1 MGLKGKGTGARGLRW
16 ERPYDRAEIQEWLD
30 AGVEVPGCAPPCGG
44 IIKPRTVM
52 FGEAMPPAETE
63 EAQRRARAADL
74 FIVVG
79 SSLVVYPAASMP
91 VHAKR
96 AGARLVI
103 VNRTPTPQDDKAD
116 LIVADGAAAVLSSV
130 AALVAQRP
138 AVPYPEEPFMAI
150 VVADAGQR
158 PVQDR

>member
-74 FIVVG
+74 FVVVG
-79 SSLVVYPAASMP
+79 SSLVVYPAAHMP
-91 VHAKR
+91 MHAKR

-103 VNRTPTPQDDKAD
+103 VNRTPTPQDDEAD
-116 LIVADGAAAVLSSV
+116 LGVSAAAAVLSSV
-130 AALVAQRP
+130 AALVAERP
-138 AVPYPEEPFMAI
+138 AVT
-150 VVADAGQR
+150 
-158 PVQDR
+158 